1 MALSKA
7 NVRFMAITSGEKVWG
22 KLTGTLADSYKAGQA
37 SEEQDKGESREQL
50 ASFSGQTPDF
60 TATHAAV
67 ATVAPFPA
75 WRGSQGLRCAGPG
88 I

>member
-1 MALSKA
+1 
-7 NVRFMAITSGEKVWG
+7 VGKVE
-22 KLTGTLADSYKAGQA
+22 LNFSRHLQAGQA
-37 SEEQDKGESREQL
+37 SENQNKGESLAQL